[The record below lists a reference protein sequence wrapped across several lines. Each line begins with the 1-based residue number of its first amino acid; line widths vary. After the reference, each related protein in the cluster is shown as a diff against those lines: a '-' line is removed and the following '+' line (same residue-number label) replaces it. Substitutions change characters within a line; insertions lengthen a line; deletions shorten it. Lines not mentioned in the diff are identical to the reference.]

1 MLIFMALFM
10 FATLLI
16 AIILPLESVST
27 TQLLA
32 YSASPLAYSLMLV
45 GLFIASRPRFIEKHF
60 GMTEMYEIHAMMT
73 VVAVILATLHIAF
86 FWQGFGAIFR
96 SAASIWGYV
105 GYLGMLLGLL
115 SGMFSLSGMFLGR
128 NKTLLRIKEKVLN
141 REVMLW
147 VHRIGALMAIIG
159 TYMQNVSISF
169 LRANTA
175 YMILLAVY
183 TVLILGYYVIY
194 RLLVGLAPRYKVKKI
209 ERATPT
215 LWVLEFEPVRG
226 KITEYPAGSY
236 FNIRF
241 SGVKGIGSEGHPFS
255 TSSAVTRR
263 FDNSIEFM
271 IKEAGDWTKAL
282 QHVSVGDIATLEG
295 PYGDFF
301 QPEVEELDESV
312 PYVLLGGGIG
322 LTPNLSV
329 LRSEI
334 EKGSQ
339 REIHLVWGLSYEEDM
354 FMVDELES
362 YKLVNPNFEY
372 HIIFSN
378 EEVEGYPFGF
388 ITNNFLES
396 VGADH
401 YRNGHFFVC
410 GPAPMLNAS
419 RKLLDNGNVRDEQR
433 HIDDFG
439 F

>member
-1 MLIFMALFM
+1 
-10 FATLLI
+10 
-16 AIILPLESVST
+16 
-27 TQLLA
+27 
-32 YSASPLAYSLMLV
+32 
-45 GLFIASRPRFIEKHF
+45 
-60 GMTEMYEIHAMMT
+60 
-73 VVAVILATLHIAF
+73 
-86 FWQGFGAIFR
+86 
-96 SAASIWGYV
+96 
-105 GYLGMLLGLL
+105 
-115 SGMFSLSGMFLGR
+115 
-128 NKTLLRIKEKVLN
+128 
-141 REVMLW
+141 MLW